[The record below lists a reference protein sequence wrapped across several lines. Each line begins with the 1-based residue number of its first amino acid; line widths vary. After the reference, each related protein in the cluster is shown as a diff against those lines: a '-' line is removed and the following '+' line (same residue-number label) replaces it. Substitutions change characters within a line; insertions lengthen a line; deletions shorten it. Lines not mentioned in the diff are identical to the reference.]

1 MFPFM
6 AFVCMQGKGDMRTFW
21 LTGIKSQTAKALA
34 TASTATTTVRTEKE
48 SSAGGG
54 ISLSN
59 LSPLTT
65 MEDSNS
71 RLTQQTPKFVDKK
84 LFDLIEAL
92 PKNNQDE

>member
-1 MFPFM
+1 
-6 AFVCMQGKGDMRTFW
+6 MQGKGDMRTFW
-21 LTGIKSQTAKALA
+21 LTGIKSQTVKA
-34 TASTATTTVRTEKE
+34 TATVSTATTTVRTE
-48 SSAGGG
+48 SSGGG

-65 MEDSNS
+65 MEDSSS

>member
-1 MFPFM
+1 
-6 AFVCMQGKGDMRTFW
+6 MRTFW
-21 LTGIKSQTAKALA
+21 LTGIKSQTVKATA

-48 SSAGGG
+48 SGGGAG

-65 MEDSNS
+65 MEDSSS

>member
-1 MFPFM
+1 
-6 AFVCMQGKGDMRTFW
+6 MRTFW
-21 LTGIKSQTAKALA
+21 LTGIKSQTVKATA
-34 TASTATTTVRTEKE
+34 TASTATTTVRTE
-48 SSAGGG
+48 SSGGG

-65 MEDSNS
+65 MEDSSSS